1 MSLLKLSIWLRKQ
14 AWLRPLYGVFP
25 SSWRSGVNQA
35 LVAPASKMAPFERTP
50 AWDVTDVTTDG
61 PPDGGQGTGGAI
73 THADEGVNI
82 HAYFRGQFGLGEA
95 ARLYAQALIDHG
107 YPVALSD
114 MELELPHGLND
125 RSLES
130 SLGGGM
136 PYETHLVCVNPDYL
150 DAALAKIQQGE
161 SHRPYVIGCWFWEL
175 EKIPAGW
182 REAVDKVDEILVASS
197 FVERAFRAFTDK
209 PVHRVSLPVGKL
221 LDSGLSRRDFGL
233 PEQGFVFLTSFD
245 FNSGLDRKNPIGAI
259 EAFKLAFPIARRD
272 VTLLVKSSNG
282 HHYPEQFARLM
293 DAASSDPRIL
303 VKDDI
308 LDRPHV
314 RALQR
319 CIDAYVSLHRAEG
332 FGLGL
337 AECMW
342 IGKPVIATNWSGNV
356 DFMDASNSCLVGSR
370 LIPVEQ
376 GQYPFAEDQHWAA
389 PDIAEAARHMA
400 RLVDDPAFAGKIGS
414 KAAEDVRTTLSAAA
428 TARQLIGR
436 LEAIR
441 RERADASRPLQMH
454 GNDAPASCERK
465 SQ

>member
-14 AWLRPLYGVFP
+14 AWLRPLYVAFP
-25 SSWRSGVNQA
+25 RSWRSGVNQA
-35 LVAPASKMAPFERTP
+35 LLAPASKLAPFERTP
-50 AWDVTDVTTDG
+50 AWYATGEAGASSDSVQGELPAVTR
-61 PPDGGQGTGGAI
+61 
-73 THADEGVNI
+73 ADEGVNI
-82 HAYFRGQFGLGEA
+82 LAYFRGQFGLGEA
-95 ARLYAQALIDHG
+95 ARLYAQALIDHS

-114 MELELPHGLND
+114 MGLELPHGLDD
-125 RSLES
+125 RTLEARLS
-130 SLGGGM
+130 GGM

-150 DAALAKIQQGE
+150 DAALVRIHQGD
-161 SHRPYVIGCWFWEL
+161 SRRPYVIGCWFWEL
-175 EKIPAGW
+175 ERIPASW
-182 REAVDKVDEILVASS
+182 RESVDKVDEILVASS

-221 LDSGLSRRDFGL
+221 VDSGLSRRDFGL

-259 EAFKLAFPIARRD
+259 QAFKLAFPIARRD

-282 HHYPEQFARLM
+282 HRYPEQFARLV

-303 VKDDI
+303 VRDDI
-308 LDRPHV
+308 IDRSHM

-342 IGKPVIATNWSGNV
+342 VGKPVIATNWSGNV
-356 DFMDASNSCLVGSR
+356 DFMDASNSCLVGCR

-376 GQYPFAEDQHWAA
+376 GQYPLAEGQRWAD
-389 PDIAEAARHMA
+389 PDVAEAARHMA
-400 RLVDDPAFAGKIGS
+400 RLVGDPAFAGKIGS
-414 KAAEDVRTTLSAAA
+414 KAAEDVRTNLSAAA
-428 TARQLIGR
+428 TARQLIDR

-441 RERADASRPLQMH
+441 RERADAPAAFQTRST
-454 GNDAPASCERK
+454 DAPASCERK
-465 SQ
+465 PQ

>member
-14 AWLRPLYGVFP
+14 AWLRPVYGMFP
-25 SSWRSGVNQA
+25 RRWRSGVNQA
-35 LVAPASKMAPFERTP
+35 LLAPASKIAPFERTP
-50 AWDVTDVTTDG
+50 AWDATGLTTEG
-61 PPDGGQGTGGAI
+61 APDDAPDTVPATG
-73 THADEGVNI
+73 HADEGVNI

-130 SLGGGM
+130 RLGGGM

-150 DAALAKIQQGE
+150 GAALARIHRTQAG
-161 SHRPYVIGCWFWEL
+161 RPYVIGCWFWEL
-175 EKIPAGW
+175 ETIPADW
-182 REAVDKVDEILVASS
+182 RDAVDKVDEILVASS

-209 PVHRVSLPVGKL
+209 PVHRISLPVGQL
-221 LDSGLSRRDFGL
+221 VDSGLCRRDFGL
-233 PEQGFVFLTSFD
+233 PEGFVFLTSFD
-245 FNSGLDRKNPIGAI
+245 FNSGFDRKNPIGAI
-259 EAFKLAFPIARRD
+259 EAFRLAFPIERRD

-282 HHYPEQFARLM
+282 HRYPEQFARLV
-293 DAASSDPRIL
+293 DAASSDSRIL
-303 VKDDI
+303 VRDDI
-308 LDRPHV
+308 IERPHV

-319 CIDAYVSLHRAEG
+319 CVDAYVSLHRAEG

-356 DFMDASNSCLVGSR
+356 DFMDASNSCLVDSR
-370 LIPVEQ
+370 PVPVEP
-376 GQYPFAEDQHWAA
+376 GQYPLAEGQHWAD

-414 KAAEDVRTTLSAAA
+414 KAAGDVRTILSAAA
-428 TARQLIGR
+428 TARQLIDR

-441 RERADASRPLQMH
+441 RQRAEASMPLQMH
-454 GNDAPASCERK
+454 GSDAPASCERK